1 MCDNGHVL
9 NVYVHVLK
17 LYSNW
22 ELTTFF
28 FFTPYIK
35 KIKKEKENKCLR
47 NLSENVPWSY
57 VESNWEIDQNSEPYL
72 NEWGLFVCFN

>member
-1 MCDNGHVL
+1 MP
-9 NVYVHVLK
+9 K
-17 LYSNW
+17 
-22 ELTTFF
+22 
-28 FFTPYIK
+28 
-35 KIKKEKENKCLR
+35 